1 MATNEEVRFHFEV
14 SVPADTRE
22 VDVDVRDSRGN
33 RLSHDPGKPL
43 QFTTNRDA
51 RVSLAAG
58 WRQPPTNRLL
68 TSTIPMQR
76 FIATG
81 SDADR
86 VSINTAD
93 SGIVCAGVGL
103 RTDELGI
110 RVAGTK
116 TAVIRPRSKAIAGKA
131 GNEVTET
138 DDETARKPKR
148 RRKLKR

>member
-14 SVPADTRE
+14 SVPADARE

-33 RLSHDPGKPL
+33 RLGHDPERPL
-43 QFTTNRDA
+43 QFRTNRDA
-51 RVSLAAG
+51 RVSVAVG

-81 SDADR
+81 NDADR
-86 VSINTAD
+86 VKVNTAD
-93 SGIVCAGVGL
+93 SGIVCFGVGL
-103 RTDELGI
+103 RTDELGVHVG
-110 RVAGTK
+110 RTRSRALARNAGAEVTK
-116 TAVIRPRSKAIAGKA
+116 T
-131 GNEVTET
+131 
-138 DDETARKPKR
+138 DEGVAKKHRK